1 MSRHDV
7 YVDDNFYLDADERRH
22 LGSFETLEAAVAA
35 CRELVETWLRATR
48 KAGMRPEALLN
59 QYYNFG
65 PDPFVRTTDPHDQ
78 RPFRH
83 GPTLKR
89 VRRNSAVRAPCNP
102 PQEISMPVLA
112 ATWVIFTR
120 ALRLSLRQPM
130 WVLIGLMQPILYL
143 VLFGPL
149 LQTVAKTS
157 GFQGDAWQVF
167 VPGLLVQLGIFGG
180 LFVGFG
186 IIAEWRAG
194 VIDRQMVTPASR
206 VALITGRTLRDVLVI
221 VVQAIVLT
229 VCAWLF
235 GLRVPPLALLAGLV
249 LVALLGA
256 AFSFISNAIGIAT
269 KSEDALAPLVNAL
282 ALPILLLSGIL
293 LPMSLAPVWL
303 QIVSD
308 FDPFKHIVNA
318 LRAVF
323 RDDFADPI
331 VGIGGVLALILV
343 ILGAWIGARVLR
355 AQTR

>member
-1 MSRHDV
+1 MQ
-7 YVDDNFYLDADERRH
+7 F
-22 LGSFETLEAAVAA
+22 
-35 CRELVETWLRATR
+35 
-48 KAGMRPEALLN
+48 
-59 QYYNFG
+59 
-65 PDPFVRTTDPHDQ
+65 
-78 RPFRH
+78 
-83 GPTLKR
+83 
-89 VRRNSAVRAPCNP
+89 
-102 PQEISMPVLA
+102 LA

-149 LQTVAKTS
+149 LQTVAKSS

-194 VIDRQMVTPASR
+194 VLDRQMVTPASR

-229 VCAWLF
+229 VCAWFF
-235 GLRVPPLALLAGLV
+235 GLRVPPLALLAGLA

-331 VGIGGVLALILV
+331 VGIGGLLAVVLV
-343 ILGAWIGARVLR
+343 ILGAWFGTRVLK